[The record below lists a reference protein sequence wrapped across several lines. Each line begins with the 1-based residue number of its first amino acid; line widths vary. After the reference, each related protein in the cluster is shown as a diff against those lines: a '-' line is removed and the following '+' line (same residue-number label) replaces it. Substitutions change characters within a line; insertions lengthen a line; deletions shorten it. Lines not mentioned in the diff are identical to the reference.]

1 MDGEGWNRHWK
12 FRGRHWISD
21 EQKLADVSETGLSW
35 KSEGK
40 DDEDVM
46 FDGITITPSEGGKVG
61 VGRMGYCDGVEAGHV
76 ELPLLAV
83 KPGSGRPSR
92 SAKRAPRP
100 GHVQNPPDA
109 TLS

>member
-35 KSEGK
+35 KSEGE

-46 FDGITITPSEGGKVG
+46 FDGITITPFEGGKVG
-61 VGRMGYCDGVEAGHV
+61 VGRMGYCDGIASFGDKAWKWAAVPVGDKGTKAWACPESPKCHI
-76 ELPLLAV
+76 EL
-83 KPGSGRPSR
+83 R
-92 SAKRAPRP
+92 RAP
-100 GHVQNPPDA
+100 D
-109 TLS
+109 